1 MYSYSEFIKENF
13 DDVII
18 KKISN
23 KDIPNVI
30 KVCQIIF
37 EEQMTAE
44 ELSEYLM
51 ESVKWNIS
59 VMSLYKNEIIGCY
72 LLSEKSILECD
83 EEDVEWY
90 EDINIYK
97 NKRGIEGV
105 ALCILPEYRDLGIG
119 KKLRN
124 VPLTM
129 NYDYVWGLQFKSLNN
144 IDNWTKFGRRIVGE
158 NEELY
163 VTLIDIK

>member
-23 KDIPNVI
+23 KDIPGVI

-37 EEQMTAE
+37 KEQMTAE

-51 ESVKWNIS
+51 ESVKWDIS
-59 VMSLYKNEIIGCY
+59 VMTLYKNEIIGCY

-83 EEDVEWY
+83 EEDVEWKEDMSKY
-90 EDINIYK
+90 EDKKKKVN
-97 NKRGIEGV
+97 V
-105 ALCILPEYRDLGIG
+105 IL
-119 KKLRN
+119 
-124 VPLTM
+124 
-129 NYDYVWGLQFKSLNN
+129 Q
-144 IDNWTKFGRRIVGE
+144 
-158 NEELY
+158 
-163 VTLIDIK
+163 LILFTHFVKHFFSP